1 MRGLTIPFIILDIS
15 INSLEWFTANSLEA
29 NEQQKLAPW
38 ICADIAGAIMS
49 WIICRYTEF
58 CSF

>member
-38 ICADIAGAIMS
+38 ICADIAGAVI
-49 WIICRYTEF
+49 
-58 CSF
+58 